1 MRGID
6 IVIKHLYSD
15 LDELKSIILC
25 RPVNYRFVEL
35 LNENQ
40 RFWDRVG
47 YPPIREKALKQHQEL
62 LRVLEENN
70 VKIYLVD
77 PVKNSPYQVFT
88 RDLGFSADG
97 ETIFL
102 ANFKYEI
109 RSRERESFIHTVD
122 TLDKKIISLPEEA
135 VLEGGNVMIYDE
147 KTLFLGI
154 SERTNSTA
162 LNFLKEHIPINIIPV
177 QLPNNIIHLDVVLNF
192 PNRNLA
198 VVYKN
203 AVQKNFYKY
212 ITKELGINTIDIDF
226 LDMFTLAT
234 NFLQIKENLIIT
246 AEENKY
252 INKTL
257 IKEGVDIIEIPYSEM
272 IKAGGSVRCSTFP
285 LERR

>member
-1 MRGID
+1 M
-6 IVIKHLYSD
+6 IKNLYSD

-25 RPVNYRFVEL
+25 KPVNYRFVEL

-47 YPPIREKALKQHQEL
+47 YPPIKEKALKQHQEL

-77 PVKNSPYQVFT
+77 PIKNSPYQVFT

-109 RSRERESFIHTVD
+109 RRRERGSFLHTVN
-122 TLDKKIISLPEEA
+122 TLNKKIVSLPDEA

-154 SERTNSTA
+154 SERTNSAA
-162 LNFLKEHIPINIIPV
+162 LNFLKDYIPINIIPV
-177 QLPNNIIHLDVVLNF
+177 QLPSNIIHLDVVLNF

-198 VVYKN
+198 VVYKK
-203 AVQKNFYKY
+203 AIPKDFYNF
-212 ITKELGINTIDIDF
+212 ITKEFGVSTIDVDF

-234 NFLQIKENLIIT
+234 NFLQIKENLIIA

-252 INKTL
+252 INKIL
-257 IKEGVDIIEIPYSEM
+257 AKEGVDIIEISYGEM